1 MSNER
6 CRDDSQRSW
15 FVCYNVL
22 LVCVVLAGCAAKQSK
37 LSGAVYA
44 NNAPI
49 CKNLEPLHQMGGH
62 YEDENGATVSESQT
76 WFFEVSGSRER
87 IVEFYKQKFPEATMS
102 NEPDGDILFTTVPKG
117 AEDGESVWVGVDDD
131 GFRIGESCKPGK
143 IKS

>member
-1 MSNER
+1 MTPK
-6 CRDDSQRSW
+6 RSW
-15 FVCYNVL
+15 
-22 LVCVVLAGCAAKQSK
+22 LVCCSIVLVCSALAGCAAKPRK

-44 NNAPI
+44 NNVPI
-49 CKNLEPLHQMGGH
+49 YKNLEPRDQMGGH

-76 WFFEVSGSRER
+76 WFFEASGSRER
-87 IVEFYKQKFPEATMS
+87 IVEFYKQKFPEATVS
-102 NEPDGDILFTTVPKG
+102 SEDGDVVFTSVPKG

>member
-1 MSNER
+1 MESR
-6 CRDDSQRSW
+6 RSW
-15 FVCYNVL
+15 FVACSVVVL
-22 LVCVVLAGCAAKQSK
+22 CAVLAGCAAQQRK

-44 NNAPI
+44 NNVPI
-49 CKNLEPLHQMGGH
+49 YKNLEPRHQMGGH
-62 YEDENGATVSESQT
+62 YEDENGATVSQSQT
-76 WFFEVSGSRER
+76 WFFEVSGSREQ

-102 NEPDGDILFTTVPKG
+102 NEPDGDILFTSVPKD